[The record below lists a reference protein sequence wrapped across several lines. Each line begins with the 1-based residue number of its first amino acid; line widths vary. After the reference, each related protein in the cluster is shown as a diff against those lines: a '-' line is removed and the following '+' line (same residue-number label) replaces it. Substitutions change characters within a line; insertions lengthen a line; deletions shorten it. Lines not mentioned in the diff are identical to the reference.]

1 MNGKGGKVISI
12 KSLVTNNNVIMYQL

>member
-12 KSLVTNNNVIMYQL
+12 KSLVTNNNVIMCQL